1 MGKKL
6 RSQFPPFSNTLALY
20 RPGHWL
26 ASSLVQ
32 HSSSTSILHMVEK
45 LELSKIEKCK
55 VRVRSF
61 SETLELV
68 KFKLANFLKIK
79 S

>member
-1 MGKKL
+1 MVKK
-6 RSQFPPFSNTLALY
+6 F
-20 RPGHWL
+20 
-26 ASSLVQ
+26 
-32 HSSSTSILHMVEK
+32 
-45 LELSKIEKCK
+45 ELSKIEKCK

-68 KFKLANFLKIK
+68 KFKLAIFLKIK

>member
-1 MGKKL
+1 MSVFLVFLDTRDRKKL
-6 RSQFPPFSNTLALY
+6 NS
-20 RPGHWL
+20 G
-26 ASSLVQ
+26 
-32 HSSSTSILHMVEK
+32 
-45 LELSKIEKCK
+45 

-68 KFKLANFLKIK
+68 KFKLAIFLNQELVKFKLAKFQKIK